1 MQTMYNVLSIVRGT
15 TVDGPGFRTSIY
27 LAGCSHKC
35 PGCHNMQSWNPEG
48 GERMSLEEILEVVRE
63 EDFNVTLSGGDPLF
77 NPEAAKILIHAL
89 KDDGRN
95 VWVYTGYRWE
105 EILES
110 EQLREAV
117 CEADVVVDAP
127 FIEKL
132 KDHDLLFRGSS
143 NQHLINV
150 RESLENGGSMV
161 LYSR

>member
-1 MQTMYNVLSIVRGT
+1 
-15 TVDGPGFRTSIY
+15 
-27 LAGCSHKC
+27 
-35 PGCHNMQSWNPEG
+35 
-48 GERMSLEEILEVVRE
+48 MSLEEILEVVRE

-89 KDDGRN
+89 KEDGRN
-95 VWVYTGYRWE
+95 VWVYTGYTWQ

-110 EQLREAV
+110 EQLREAIS
-117 CEADVVVDAP
+117 EADVVVDAP

-132 KDHDLLFRGSS
+132 KDPDLLFRGSS

-150 RESLENGGSMV
+150 KESLENGGSIV